1 MRQYSKA
8 LVIFAAT
15 LALAPAVSA
24 AERGQ
29 QTTGVSYRDLD
40 LRTDAGQAELD
51 QRIDRAARQVCN
63 MDEMTLG
70 TRIPSRGAQACYVQA
85 KRQLDE
91 QFAVVMRDVQLGG

>member
-1 MRQYSKA
+1 MRKYSNA
-8 LVIFAAT
+8 LVFFAAA

-40 LRTDAGQAELD
+40 LRTDAGQAELG

-63 MDEMTLG
+63 LDESVLG
-70 TRIPSRGAQACYVQA
+70 TRIPSRDARACYVQA